1 MKILINLLKSL
12 ILLIVLVTNYSC
24 ASKKDVLLFQ
34 DIEII
39 NQFDYTIKELVLKNG
54 DLLDIKVFPLNSE
67 ITAPFNN
74 LIQDRDTE
82 LPVGYLV
89 SANGTID
96 FPLIGT
102 IQLNGK
108 TKSEAVAILTE
119 KLKDYIKDP
128 VIQLN
133 VKNFSI
139 SVLGEV
145 NNPGNFVIN
154 DENATVLE
162 ALGLAGDMTIFGNRK
177 SVQVIRESDG
187 KRTYGELDFTSID
200 VVNSS
205 FFNLEQGDVIVVA
218 PNGAQI
224 QSSAVNR
231 NASILISLVGL
242 AISVITVVSR

>member
-1 MKILINLLKSL
+1 MKILINLLRSL
-12 ILLIVLVTNYSC
+12 VVLVLLISNFSC

-34 DIEII
+34 DIETI
-39 NQFDYTIKELVLKNG
+39 NQFDYSIKELVLKNG

-74 LIQDRDTE
+74 LNQDRDSE
-82 LPVGYLV
+82 LPVGYLI
-89 SANGTID
+89 SAMGTID

-102 IQLNGK
+102 IQLKGK

-187 KRTYGELDFTSID
+187 KRAYGELDFTSID
-200 VVNSS
+200 VVNSP
-205 FFNLEQGDVIVVA
+205 FFNLEQGDVIIVA